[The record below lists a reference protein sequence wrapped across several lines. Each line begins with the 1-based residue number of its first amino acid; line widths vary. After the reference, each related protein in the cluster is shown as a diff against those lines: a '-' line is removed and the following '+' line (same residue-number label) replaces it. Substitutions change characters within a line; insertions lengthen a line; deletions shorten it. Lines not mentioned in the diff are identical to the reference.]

1 MYWRTVR
8 REGIMADVRC
18 EVRPGLASFERGVA
32 VTDIEGRRQYL
43 RVNADFLTYQDGQ
56 SYLPIGVVYRLPD
69 KVLIELPHES
79 DSGAYRMWVDPT
91 TILW

>member
-1 MYWRTVR
+1 
-8 REGIMADVRC
+8 MADVKC

-43 RVNADFLTYQDGQ
+43 RVNADFLSYEMGQ
-56 SYLPIGVVYRLPD
+56 GYLPVGIVYRFPD

-79 DSGAYRMWVDPT
+79 DSGANRLWVDPAT
-91 TILW
+91 VRW